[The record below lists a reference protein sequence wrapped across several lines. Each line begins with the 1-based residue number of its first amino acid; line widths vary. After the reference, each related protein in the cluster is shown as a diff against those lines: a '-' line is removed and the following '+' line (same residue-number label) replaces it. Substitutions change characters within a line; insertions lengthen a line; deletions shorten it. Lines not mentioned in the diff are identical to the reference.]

1 MENLRREEK
10 EVAEILIPC
19 PFFFA
24 ISRLPGQRSNRFIQS
39 STIEFRSFSIR
50 DNDGTREERQK
61 RLIHEKNRCDFE
73 LCRRKN
79 RNKNGGSFES
89 LKIRVLLK
97 KKKKKLE

>member
-24 ISRLPGQRSNRFIQS
+24 ISRLPEQRSNRFIQS

-61 RLIHEKNRCDFE
+61 ATNPWKESMRLRIMSEKKQEQKRRIVREFE
-73 LCRRKN
+73 DSR
-79 RNKNGGSFES
+79 FTE
-89 LKIRVLLK
+89 